1 VPFEP
6 KMSEPRRANAKPKGR
21 LLVVEDEAYVR
32 ESLAALLKARG
43 YEVTLADGVDSAL
56 DVLGKIPVDLVLTDL
71 NMPAGGG
78 LELVK
83 RSRALTTATPIVVL
97 TGFGT
102 VASAVECLK
111 AGASDYV
118 LKPADPDALEVVF
131 QRAMRQT
138 SLEMEVNYLRGPSG
152 VEANMPIGESA
163 SWHRVLK
170 MVRAAAPTDS
180 TVLLLGES
188 GTGKELLARL
198 VHRLSHRASGP
209 FVEVNC
215 AAVPVDVWESEF
227 FGHRKGSFTG
237 AIADRH
243 GRFRLADKGTLFID
257 EIGAM
262 PHEAQ
267 AKLLRAIQEGEF
279 HRLGDEQP
287 TRVDVRIVA
296 ATNSNLTSEIAAGRF
311 REDLYHRL
319 NVLRIEVSPLR
330 ERPEDIPLL
339 VRHFVDEIA
348 ARLGQKP
355 PAIPQHTLGEMQ
367 AYHWPGNV
375 REVHSVLERAMILDP
390 EGGLASLDLVPV
402 RADPRAAPVSD
413 SVVGSEDLTLRT
425 ALGRTER
432 AMLLE
437 ALRRSEG
444 VRKEASRLL
453 GIDQRNLGY
462 YLRKHGID
470 PDNPI

>member
-1 VPFEP
+1 MP
-6 KMSEPRRANAKPKGR
+6 SAKPKGR

-32 ESLAALLKARG
+32 ESLGALLKGRG
-43 YEVTLADGVDSAL
+43 YEVTLAEGLDSAVETL
-56 DVLGKIPVDLVLTDL
+56 RKAPIDLVLTDL
-71 NMPAGGG
+71 NMPGGGG

-83 RSRALTTATPIVVL
+83 RVRALSVGTPVVVL

-111 AGASDYV
+111 AGACDYV

-131 QRAMRQT
+131 ERAMRHT
-138 SLEMEVNYLRGPSG
+138 ALEMEVTYLRGASG
-152 VEANMPIGESA
+152 PEATAPIGESA
-163 SWHRVLK
+163 AWQRVLK

-198 VHRLSHRASGP
+198 VHRLSPRAPGP

-243 GRFRLADKGTLFID
+243 GRFRLADKGTLFVD

-296 ATNSNLTSEIAAGRF
+296 ATNSNLRSDIAAGRF

-319 NVLRIEVSPLR
+319 NVLRIEVPPLR
-330 ERPEDIPLL
+330 ERPEDIALL
-339 VRHFVDEIA
+339 AGRFVQEIA
-348 ARLGQKP
+348 SRLGRTP
-355 PAIPQHTLGEMQ
+355 LAIPEATLAEMQ

-375 REVHSVLERAMILDP
+375 RELRSVLERAMILDP
-390 EGGLASLDLVPV
+390 EGGLTSLDLAPV
-402 RADPRAAPVSD
+402 RPDGRSAAEAA
-413 SVVGSEDLTLRT
+413 GASEELTLRA

-437 ALRRSEG
+437 ALRRSKG
-444 VRKEASRLL
+444 VRKEAARLL

-462 YLRKHGID
+462 YLHKHGID
-470 PDNPI
+470 PDSVGPA

>member
-1 VPFEP
+1 MP
-6 KMSEPRRANAKPKGR
+6 SDARSKGR
-21 LLVVEDEAYVR
+21 ILVVEDEAYVR
-32 ESLAALLKARG
+32 ESLGAILQGRG
-43 YEVTLADGVDSAL
+43 YEAILVDGVESAKETL
-56 DVLGKIPVDLVLTDL
+56 RKSTVDLVLTDL

-78 LELVK
+78 IEVVK
-83 RSRALTTATPIVVL
+83 RVHAESADTPVIVL

-102 VASAVECLK
+102 VGSAVECLR
-111 AGASDYV
+111 AGASDYI
-118 LKPADPDALEVVF
+118 LKPADPDALEVAF
-131 QRAMRQT
+131 ERALRRR
-138 SLEMEVNYLRGPSG
+138 SLEMEVDYLRGPQGPESG
-152 VEANMPIGESA
+152 LPVGESA
-163 SWHRVLK
+163 AWLRVLQ

-198 VHRLSHRASGP
+198 VHRLSRRVEAP

-227 FGHRKGSFTG
+227 FGHRRGSFTG

-243 GRFRLADKGTLFID
+243 GRFRLADKGTLFVD

-296 ATNSNLTSEIAAGRF
+296 ATNSNLEADIASGRF
-311 REDLYHRL
+311 RQDLYYRL
-319 NVLRIEVSPLR
+319 NVLRIDVPPLR
-330 ERPEDIPLL
+330 DRPSDIPLL
-339 VRHFVDEIA
+339 ARFFVAEVA
-348 ARLGQKP
+348 QRLGRKP
-355 PAIPQHTLGEMQ
+355 PALPEGTLEEMQ
-367 AYHWPGNV
+367 AYPWPGNV
-375 REVHSVLERAMILDP
+375 RELRSVIERSLILDP
-390 EGGLASLDLVPV
+390 EGGLGNLDLSPV
-402 RADPRAAPVSD
+402 HGSGPGSAAPQAGD
-413 SVVGSEDLTLRT
+413 DLTLRT

-432 AMLLE
+432 SMVIE
-437 ALRRSEG
+437 ALRRAGG
-444 VRKEASRLL
+444 VRKEAARLL
-453 GIDQRNLGY
+453 GIDQRNMGY

-470 PDNPI
+470 PDNLDPA

>member
-1 VPFEP
+1 MAPDT
-6 KMSEPRRANAKPKGR
+6 RAKGR
-21 LLVVEDEAYVR
+21 ILVVEDEAYVR
-32 ESLAALLKARG
+32 ESLGAILQGRG
-43 YEVTLADGVDSAL
+43 YETTLVDGVEALRAILRKSSA
-56 DVLGKIPVDLVLTDL
+56 DLVLTDL
-71 NMPAGGG
+71 NMPGGGG
-78 LELVK
+78 LEVV
-83 RSRALTTATPIVVL
+83 RHVHAESAGTPVIVL

-102 VASAVECLK
+102 VASAVECLR
-111 AGASDYV
+111 AGASDYI
-118 LKPADPDALEVVF
+118 LKPADPDALEVAF
-131 QRAMRQT
+131 ERAMRRR
-138 SLEMEVNYLRGPSG
+138 SLEMEVGYLREPEGPDAG
-152 VEANMPIGESA
+152 APIGESA
-163 SWHRVLK
+163 AWQRVLQ

-198 VHRLSHRASGP
+198 VHRSSRRSESP

-227 FGHRKGSFTG
+227 FGHRRGSFTG

-243 GRFRLADKGTLFID
+243 GRFRLADKGTLFVD

-296 ATNSNLTSEIAAGRF
+296 ATNSNLEADIASGRF
-311 REDLYHRL
+311 RQDLYYRL
-319 NVLRIEVSPLR
+319 NVLRIDVPPLR
-330 ERPEDIPLL
+330 DRPSDIPLL
-339 VRHFVDEIA
+339 ARHFVADIA
-348 ARLGQKP
+348 RRLGRVVP
-355 PAIPQHTLGEMQ
+355 PIPEGTLGEMQ

-375 REVHSVLERAMILDP
+375 RELRSVIERSMILDP
-390 EGGLASLDLVPV
+390 EGGLGTLDLSPV
-402 RADPRAAPVSD
+402 RGAGPIAAGPERGD
-413 SVVGSEDLTLRT
+413 DLTLRA

-432 AMLLE
+432 AMVIE
-437 ALRRSEG
+437 ALKRASG

-453 GIDQRNLGY
+453 GIDQRNMGY

-470 PDNPI
+470 PDNPEALPVTQGRS

>member
-1 VPFEP
+1 MP
-6 KMSEPRRANAKPKGR
+6 SSSKPKGR

-32 ESLAALLKARG
+32 ESLAAVLQGRG
-43 YEVTLADGVDSAL
+43 YDVTLADGVDSAL
-56 DVLGKIPVDLVLTDL
+56 EVLRKAPVDLVLTDL

-83 RSRALTTATPIVVL
+83 RARASFAGTPVVVL

-131 QRAMRQT
+131 DRALRQT
-138 SLEMEVNYLRGPSG
+138 SLEMEVSYLRGSAG
-152 VEANMPIGESA
+152 VEENAPVGESE
-163 SWHRVLK
+163 SWQRVLK

-198 VHRLSHRASGP
+198 VHRLSLRSSGP

-243 GRFRLADKGTLFID
+243 GRFRLADRGTLFID

-296 ATNSNLTSEIAAGRF
+296 ATNSNLKTEIAAGRF

-319 NVLRIEVSPLR
+319 NVLRIEVPPLR
-330 ERPEDIPLL
+330 ERPADIPPLA
-339 VRHFVDEIA
+339 RRFVEEIA
-348 ARLGQKP
+348 VRLGRKP
-355 PAIPQHTLGEMQ
+355 PPIPEETLAEMRV
-367 AYHWPGNV
+367 YHWPGNV
-375 REVHSVLERAMILDP
+375 RELRSVLERAMILDP
-390 EGGLASLDLVPV
+390 EGGLSSLDLAPI
-402 RADPRAAPVSD
+402 RPEARPALDAGGGADE
-413 SVVGSEDLTLRT
+413 GLTLRA

-437 ALRRSEG
+437 ALRRAKG
-444 VRKEASRLL
+444 VRKEAARLL

-462 YLRKHGID
+462 YLHKHGVD
-470 PDNPI
+470 PDHPDPS

>member
-1 VPFEP
+1 
-6 KMSEPRRANAKPKGR
+6 
-21 LLVVEDEAYVR
+21 
-32 ESLAALLKARG
+32 
-43 YEVTLADGVDSAL
+43 
-56 DVLGKIPVDLVLTDL
+56 
-71 NMPAGGG
+71 
-78 LELVK
+78 VK
-83 RSRALTTATPIVVL
+83 RTRASFSGTPVVVL

-131 QRAMRQT
+131 ERALRQT
-138 SLEMEVNYLRGPSG
+138 SLEMEVSYLRGSAGIEESAP
-152 VEANMPIGESA
+152 VGESE
-163 SWHRVLK
+163 SWQRVLK

-198 VHRLSHRASGP
+198 VHRLSLRSSGP

-227 FGHRKGSFTG
+227 FGHRRGSFTG

-243 GRFRLADKGTLFID
+243 GRFRLADRGTLFID

-296 ATNSNLTSEIAAGRF
+296 ATNSNLKTEIAAGRF

-319 NVLRIEVSPLR
+319 NVLRIEVPPLR
-330 ERPEDIPLL
+330 ERPADIAPLAT
-339 VRHFVDEIA
+339 RFVEEIA
-348 ARLGQKP
+348 GRLGRKP
-355 PAIPQHTLGEMQ
+355 PPLPEETLAEMQ

-375 REVHSVLERAMILDP
+375 RELRSVLERAMILDP
-390 EGGLASLDLVPV
+390 EGGLSSLDLAPI
-402 RADPRAAPVSD
+402 RPEARPALAAGGGADE
-413 SVVGSEDLTLRT
+413 GLTLRA

-437 ALRRSEG
+437 ALRRAKG
-444 VRKEASRLL
+444 VRKEAARLL

-462 YLRKHGID
+462 YLHKHGVD
-470 PDNPI
+470 PDHPEP